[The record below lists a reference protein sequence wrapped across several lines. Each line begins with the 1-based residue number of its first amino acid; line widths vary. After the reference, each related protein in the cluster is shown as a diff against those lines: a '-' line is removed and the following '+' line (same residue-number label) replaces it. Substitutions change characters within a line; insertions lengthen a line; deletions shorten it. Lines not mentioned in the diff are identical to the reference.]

1 MSSKSIYL
9 VAYYFM
15 KPRNR
20 VRTQTKGWMED
31 QNNIAYDEKVAV
43 ARNLK
48 SSDLTTAKVIL
59 DLTKKVVVRNGW
71 NNGKDFDSLFEYY
84 HEGYPQ
90 YTTTVMN
97 QLDPEYLTKFNRQ
110 PEPQNNLTITGPTE
124 SIVEVDTSESAK
136 VL

>member
-9 VAYYFM
+9 VAYYYM

-31 QNNIAYDEKVAV
+31 QSNISYDERVAV
-43 ARNLK
+43 TRKLK
-48 SSDLTTAKVIL
+48 SSDLSTAKIIL
-59 DLTKKVVVRNGW
+59 DLSNKSVVRNGW
-71 NNGKDFDSLFEYY
+71 NNGKDFDTLFEYY

-97 QLDPEYLTKFNRQ
+97 QLDPAYLSKFNQQ
-110 PEPQNNLTITGPTE
+110 PDPQNGLTVTTPTE
-124 SIVEVDTSESAK
+124 SVFEVDTSESTK